1 MKWMW
6 LIYKLICNAI
16 SFTKAV
22 LYYKKVRTLQLEA
35 VWPEKRSYVYKCI
48 SINIHKVYHVKI
60 VYHNQLLLVCVQRY
74 IQIEFSPNC
83 SYN

>member
-1 MKWMW
+1 MFAEQVWREKHPI
-6 LIYKLICNAI
+6 LTPIFIRLRDIDTFEVN
-16 SFTKAV
+16 F
-22 LYYKKVRTLQLEA
+22 EA